1 MYIRFPFDRHALLG
15 VIRSHSGYIAGYVAA
30 VSAALFAY
38 LFLWNGQAIPLY
50 LVVPFLVHSL
60 CIVLANNITYSTL
73 RQGYLQRLLVNLTW
87 AVLAGVVIFLFM
99 QHDFSVRT
107 LSWIVPVQL
116 LLFISLSLTLGWGR
130 SRELYD

>member
-1 MYIRFPFDRHALLG
+1 MYIRYPFDRQALLG
-15 VIRSHSGYIAGYVAA
+15 AIRGYSGYLAGYAAA
-30 VSAALFAY
+30 VTAALFAY

-50 LVVPFLVHSL
+50 LAVPFLVHSL
-60 CIVLANNITYSTL
+60 CIVLVNNITYSTL

-116 LLFISLSLTLGWGR
+116 LLFICMSLTLSWGR
-130 SRELYD
+130 NRDLYD